1 VAGDLVTR
9 RALAAGLGVL
19 LLAGCSLPLDDGVHS
34 PGRVAA
40 DFVEDVDTQVLL
52 PPPGPDAGAR
62 QIVEGFLD
70 AQSSPGDRHAVARE
84 YLHPDVA
91 DDWDERSGVEVYD
104 PASRRLTVA
113 DEGTVRFDYE
123 VVARIGPDGSW
134 SLDSSSHSST
144 FRLRRDP
151 AGQLRIV
158 DVPAGL
164 RLTPSGAAR
173 SFRPYDVHYVGLAGE
188 DEPTQLVPD
197 RVFLP
202 EGADVGDAV
211 VQRLLAGPSPSL
223 RGAVTTGS
231 PEGTELRSPV
241 TTNDGV
247 VTVDLTAPAG
257 DASERQLEHL
267 AAQLVWTL
275 SGTGQAVTGVRVLVE
290 GEPLEVDGAGE
301 LQERDDWEAYDPNGR
316 LTRAAALHVEDRRL
330 QRLDGSLPATEATS
344 GQLPVDAV
352 AASPADGRLALLSR
366 TDPGAA
372 VRTGRPSGPFN
383 VVATLPDVSSMSW
396 GSGQRGLWLV
406 SGGEV
411 LLVPDGGPARR
422 VPVAAPDA
430 GRLSVLRVS
439 RDGARAA
446 VVLGEGAQRRLYVG
460 RVESTDAGP
469 RIANLRAVAP
479 QVTDVADVTWETGT
493 TLVVL
498 GQLGTT
504 SRLLARVAVDGSRV
518 DPVRT
523 LGLDGEAQSV
533 VAAPGRPLLVGAAIE
548 GRPVLLV
555 EEAGL
560 FRIRPGSA
568 PAYPG

>member
-1 VAGDLVTR
+1 MIR
-9 RALAAGLGVL
+9 RVLSAAALAVL
-19 LLAGCSLPLDDGVHS
+19 LLSGCALPLDDGVHS

-40 DFVEDVDTQVLL
+40 DSVEDVDTQVLL
-52 PPPGPDAGAR
+52 PPPGPDATAR

-91 DDWDERSGVEVYD
+91 DDWDDRSGVEVYD
-104 PASRRLTVA
+104 PTSRRLTVE
-113 DEGTVRFDYE
+113 DEGTVRFDYQ

-134 SLDSSSHSST
+134 SLDSSAHSSP
-144 FRLRRDP
+144 FRLRRD
-151 AGQLRIV
+151 ASGQLRLV
-158 DVPAGL
+158 DVPSGL

-173 SFRPYDVHYVGLAGE
+173 SFQPYDVHYVSLAGE

-202 EGADVGDAV
+202 EGADVADAV
-211 VQRLLAGPSPSL
+211 VRRLLAGPSPSL
-223 RGAVTTGS
+223 RGAVETGF
-231 PEGTELRSPV
+231 PEGTELRSRV
-241 TTNDGV
+241 ATNDGE
-247 VTVDLTAPAG
+247 VTVDLTAPAA
-257 DASERQLEHL
+257 DATERQREQM

-275 SGTGQAVTGVRVLVE
+275 SGTGQAVTGVRVLVA
-290 GEPLEVDGAGE
+290 GVPLRIDSRGG
-301 LQERDDWEAYDPNGR
+301 LQEREDWEAYDPSGQLAR
-316 LTRAAALHVEDRRL
+316 GGALHVEDRRL
-330 QRLDGSLPATEATS
+330 RRLEGSLPVTEATM

-352 AASPADGRLALLSR
+352 AASPRDGQLALLTR
-366 TDPGAA
+366 TEAGVQ
-372 VRTGRPSGPFN
+372 VRTGRPAGPFTLGP
-383 VVATLPDVSSMSW
+383 TLPDVSSLSW

-411 LLVPDGGPARR
+411 LLVEAGGPPRR

-430 GRLSVLRVS
+430 GRLSVLRLS

-460 RVESTDAGP
+460 RVERTAAGP
-469 RIANLRAVAP
+469 RIANLRDVAP

-504 SRLLARVAVDGSRV
+504 NRLVVRVAVDGSGV

-533 VAAPGRPLLVGAAIE
+533 AAAPGRPLLVGATLD

-555 EEAGL
+555 EQAGL
-560 FRIRPGSA
+560 FRIHPGSA